1 MGSQIGDP
9 DELTVLVTGFGV
21 RLSPSLP
28 RIRITTSLS
37 PSREIHEVV

>member
-21 RLSPSLP
+21 RLSLSLLP

-37 PSREIHEVV
+37 REIHELV